1 MDLKEFWEEQQR
13 VAKDLERQLNE
24 TDLEKRFP
32 LAEDDP
38 VLSPL
43 YKAEADCLE
52 MLELVD
58 QQDLVLL
65 YKLRNTITI
74 WDVNIGLALGKS
86 EEELGKLVEQLPKP
100 DSGTC

>member
-1 MDLKEFWEEQQR
+1 MELKDFWEEQQK
-13 VAKDLERQLNE
+13 VARDLEKLLNE
-24 TDLEKRFP
+24 TDLEQRFP

-38 VLSPL
+38 VLAPL
-43 YKAEADCLE
+43 YKAKKDCLE

-65 YKLRNTITI
+65 YKIRNTITI

-86 EEELGKLVEQLPKP
+86 EEEMGKLVEQLPKP
-100 DSGTC
+100 TNS